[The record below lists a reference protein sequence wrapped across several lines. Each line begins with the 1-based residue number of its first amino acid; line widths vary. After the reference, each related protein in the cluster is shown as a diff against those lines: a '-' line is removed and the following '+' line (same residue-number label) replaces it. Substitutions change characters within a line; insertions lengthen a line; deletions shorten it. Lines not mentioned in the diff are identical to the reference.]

1 MFILYIIL
9 GIASGMVAATVTM
22 LSGAGIFL
30 AVLAY
35 ILGGMIGFVAGLV
48 WVNAPQQERSE
59 KHAAAQRS

>member
-9 GIASGMVAATVTM
+9 GIALGMVAATVAL

-30 AVLAY
+30 AILAY
-35 ILGGMIGFVAGLV
+35 IVGGMIGFVAGLL
-48 WVNAPQQERSE
+48 WVHVPRQECAE

>member
-1 MFILYIIL
+1 
-9 GIASGMVAATVTM
+9 MVAATVTM

-30 AVLAY
+30 ALLAY

>member
-9 GIASGMVAATVTM
+9 GIASGMLATTVAL

-30 AVLAY
+30 AILAY

-48 WVNAPQQERSE
+48 WVNIPQQERSE

>member
-9 GIASGMVAATVTM
+9 GIASGMLATTVAL

-30 AVLAY
+30 AILAY
-35 ILGGMIGFVAGLV
+35 IVGGMIGFVAGLV
-48 WVNAPQQERSE
+48 WVNTPQQERSE

>member
-9 GIASGMVAATVTM
+9 GIASGMLATTVAL

-30 AVLAY
+30 AILAY
-35 ILGGMIGFVAGLV
+35 ILGGMIGFVAGLA
-48 WVNAPQQERSE
+48 WVNTPQQERSE